1 MPSNS
6 ARARSAVEVRPNSL
20 TSFFIGVRAS
30 ECAFSA
36 FTSSFVHGRRW
47 CLMSFFGAVTEAPSY
62 VTPNGKW
69 LPGKSGN
76 PAGRPQGSRQKIS
89 NQLLADLES
98 VWAQHGKAVLQRL
111 AVDDPAKLATIAFG
125 YCRRTCSSASSR
137 RHPAI
142 SNLKHGQHCAA
153 CSTSSRRRRW
163 RVIQLGSSRKS
174 RPHCAPTP
182 QH

>member
-1 MPSNS
+1 MMAACRANKPRPARLLAASSNGAIAIQF
-6 ARARSAVEVRPNSL
+6 ARLPAAVL
-20 TSFFIGVRAS
+20 AAAS
-30 ECAFSA
+30 G

-98 VWAQHGKAVLQRL
+98 G
-111 AVDDPAKLATIAFG
+111 ATRQGCA
-125 YCRRTCSSASSR
+125 SA
-137 RHPAI
+137 
-142 SNLKHGQHCAA
+142 
-153 CSTSSRRRRW
+153 
-163 RVIQLGSSRKS
+163 LGR
-174 RPHCAPTP
+174 
-182 QH
+182 